1 MGEGSEQSRTV
12 ERSEQ
17 SGGVDGSE
25 QSGSGRSGRTIA
37 YQPALDGVRALAVAA
52 VLLFHAE
59 VPGFSGGYL
68 GVSVFFTLS
77 GYLITTLL
85 LTEHATTGTISMPGF
100 YARRVRRLLPASL
113 VCLTAIVVISELTNV
128 FAGVAELRRQVMGAL
143 LQVSNWVFLAGEGS
157 YQQLFQQTGG
167 ARSPVE
173 HFWSLSI
180 EEQFYWLWPPTM
192 AFLLGRCA
200 TRRSCTLA
208 LGSLTLCFALAAPL
222 IAARFGP
229 DAAYWA
235 TPARVGE
242 ILMGALVA
250 LLLHGR
256 AVPRIAA
263 WLAPLALVALAVC
276 VATFPASSGPAY
288 EGWLPAVAVGSALL
302 VLGLQAESPV
312 RRVLSTRPLVWLGG
326 ISYGV
331 YLYHWPIYVIADER
345 RTGMDGWQLV
355 VVQLTLTL
363 SIAEISYRLLER
375 PIRRARGS
383 SRRLTLAAGGL
394 ATSAVAVVTVAVV
407 PAALG
412 EYWQTDDATV
422 AAAAID
428 VDGAPVEPLTPAIE
442 STQPSSTSTTTLA
455 LAAVV
460 TTTQPAGIEGPRTTT
475 AATTTTTT
483 TTTEPPLP
491 TLSRPVRVVV
501 AGDST
506 ARATAAG
513 LLAWAAEH
521 PELAQVDVV
530 SAPGCGFLRGGDRRE
545 GGWKKE
551 PVECDHWIDHDL
563 PARVA
568 ATQPDVVM
576 MMVTTWDLVD
586 HRWDDGD
593 GLTPLDPVFEGNLA
607 HSYAAVT
614 DELLGLG
621 AGSIAWIAPPIPNVW
636 WSNENTGQADPA
648 RHAVLRSV
656 IDGLAA
662 SHPGQV
668 SVIDMRSWLDSA
680 GLADDRDVRPD
691 GVHLEP
697 GAALRIAEDFLGER
711 LVRVALG

>member
-1 MGEGSEQSRTV
+1 
-12 ERSEQ
+12 
-17 SGGVDGSE
+17 
-25 QSGSGRSGRTIA
+25 
-37 YQPALDGVRALAVAA
+37 
-52 VLLFHAE
+52 
-59 VPGFSGGYL
+59 
-68 GVSVFFTLS
+68 
-77 GYLITTLL
+77 
-85 LTEHATTGTISMPGF
+85 
-100 YARRVRRLLPASL
+100 
-113 VCLTAIVVISELTNV
+113 
-128 FAGVAELRRQVMGAL
+128 
-143 LQVSNWVFLAGEGS
+143 VFLAGEGS

-167 ARSPVE
+167 TRSPVE

-192 AFLLGRCA
+192 AFLLARCA
-200 TRRSCTLA
+200 TRRSRTLA
-208 LGSLTLCFALAAPL
+208 LGALTLVFALAAPL

-242 ILMGALVA
+242 ILMGALLA

-256 AVPRIAA
+256 AVPRVAA
-263 WLAPLALVALAVC
+263 WLAPVALIALAVC
-276 VATFPASSGPAY
+276 VATFPASGGPAY
-288 EGWLPAVAVGSALL
+288 QGWLPAVAVGSALL

-345 RTGMDGWQLV
+345 RTGLDGWQLV
-355 VVQLTLTL
+355 VMQLALTLA
-363 SIAEISYRLLER
+363 IAEISFRLIER
-375 PIRRARGS
+375 PIRRARS
-383 SRRLTLAAGGL
+383 ASRRMTLAAGGL
-394 ATSAVAVVTVAVV
+394 ATSAIAVVTLAVV

-412 EYWQTDDATV
+412 EYWRTDDATV

-428 VDGAPVEPLTPAIE
+428 VDRAPVEPLTPVIE
-442 STQPSSTSTTTLA
+442 PTQPTGTNATTSA
-455 LAAVV
+455 APAVV
-460 TTTQPAGIEGPRTTT
+460 IATTQPVVGTEVPRTTT
-475 AATTTTTT
+475 NVTTAGTPTTTT

-491 TLSRPVRVVV
+491 ALARPVRIVV

-521 PELAQVDVV
+521 PELAQVDVDG
-530 SAPGCGFLRGGDRRE
+530 APGCGFMRGGERRE
-545 GGWKKE
+545 GGWKKA
-551 PVECDHWIDHDL
+551 PDECDNWLDDDL

-593 GLTPLDPVFEGNLA
+593 GLTPLDPVFAGNLA
-607 HSYAAVT
+607 DSYAAVT
-614 DELLGLG
+614 DQLLGLG
-621 AGSIAWIAPPIPNVW
+621 AGTVAWVAPPIPNVW
-636 WSNENTGQADPA
+636 WGNQGTGQEDPA

-668 SVIDMRSWLDSA
+668 SVVDLRGWLDSA
-680 GLADDRDVRPD
+680 GLTDDHDVRPD

-697 GAALRIAEDFLGER
+697 GAALHVADDFLGER
-711 LVRVALG
+711 LIRVALG

>member
-1 MGEGSEQSRTV
+1 MGERSERDVIGEGGEHDLIV
-12 ERSEQ
+12 ERS
-17 SGGVDGSE
+17 
-25 QSGSGRSGRTIA
+25 GRAGTIA

-85 LTEHATTGTISMPGF
+85 LTEHATTGRISMPGF

-113 VCLTAIVVISELTNV
+113 GCLTGIVVLSELTDLFV
-128 FAGVAELRRQVMGAL
+128 GVVQLRRQVMGAL

-157 YQQLFQQTGG
+157 YQQLFQQTSG

-192 AFLLGRCA
+192 AFLLARCA
-200 TRRSCTLA
+200 TRRSRTLA

-222 IAARFGP
+222 TAAWFGP

-242 ILMGALVA
+242 ILMGAMLA

-256 AVPRIAA
+256 AVPRIAG
-263 WLAPLALVALAVC
+263 WFAPLALVALGVC
-276 VATFPASSGPAY
+276 VATFPASGGPAY

-302 VLGLQAESPV
+302 VLGLQTASPV
-312 RRVLSTRPLVWLGG
+312 RRVLSTAPLVWLGG

-331 YLYHWPIYVIADER
+331 YLYHWPIYVIADEQ
-345 RTGMDGWQLV
+345 RTGLDGWQLV
-355 VVQLTLTL
+355 VVQLALTL
-363 SIAEISYRLLER
+363 AIAEISSRVLEQ
-375 PIRRARGS
+375 PIRRSRRS
-383 SRRLTLAAGGL
+383 SRRTTLVTGVL
-394 ATSAVAVVTVAVV
+394 ATSAVAAVTLALV

-422 AAAAID
+422 AAAAIE
-428 VDGAPVEPLTPAIE
+428 VDGAPLEPLGSAPMTMVSSTTTAPPVTTAPTPPTMAPI
-442 STQPSSTSTTTLA
+442 TQPSVATE
-455 LAAVV
+455 V
-460 TTTQPAGIEGPRTTT
+460 PRTTT

-483 TTTEPPLP
+483 EPPLP
-491 TLSRPVRVVV
+491 ALSRPVRIIV

-513 LLAWAAEH
+513 LLEWAVEH
-521 PELAQVDVV
+521 PELAQVEVV
-530 SAPGCGFLRGGDRRE
+530 GKPGCGFLRGGERRE
-545 GGWKKE
+545 GGWKHA
-551 PVECDHWIDHDL
+551 PAECDSWLDDEL

-568 ATQPDVVM
+568 ATKPDVVM

-593 GLTPLDPVFEGNLA
+593 GLTPLDPAFARNLA
-607 HSYAAVT
+607 DAYGAVT
-614 DELLGLG
+614 DSLLGLG
-621 AGSIAWIAPPIPNVW
+621 AGSIAWVAPPIPNVW
-636 WSNENTGQADPA
+636 WGNQGTGQEDPA
-648 RHAVLRSV
+648 RHTVLRMV
-656 IDGLAA
+656 IDQVA
-662 SHPGQV
+662 SAHPGQV
-668 SVIDMRSWLDSA
+668 SVVDLRGWLDAS
-680 GLADDRDVRPD
+680 GLAGNHDVRPD
-691 GVHLEP
+691 GVHFEP
-697 GAALRIAEDFLGER
+697 GAALRIAEDFLGES
-711 LVRVALG
+711 LVRVAIS